1 MKRWHVL
8 VIALIACSW
17 IGTGAWW
24 QVRENQRNA
33 LRDAMQGRNAGGGV
47 GGGDFDR
54 SQWRLASPEERKAA
68 VAVITDQI
76 NAFKRGDFEAALKLQ
91 STSLRANFASA
102 DAFGT
107 MMKSNYKDFLTPKSL
122 DFGRGRVPAEAG
134 HLSIRVGLVAQDGV
148 EIRAV
153 YHLVRENKAWRV
165 AGVSGGQRDS
175 GRLMP
180 YGGPGPGGP
189 GGGGPGAGGPGV
201 IQQSP
206 GQLPQGGGP
215 ARTVPGGAQRGP
227 APRSI

>member
-33 LRDAMQGRNAGGGV
+33 LRDAMQGRNSGGG

-76 NAFKRGDFEAALKLQ
+76 NAFKRGDFEAALRLQ

-107 MMKSNYKDFLTPKSL
+107 MMKTNYKDFLTPKSL

-134 HLSIRVGLVAQDGV
+134 HLSIRVGLIAQDGV

-189 GGGGPGAGGPGV
+189 SRV
-201 IQQSP
+201 
-206 GQLPQGGGP
+206 PQPQDGGP
-215 ARTVPGGAQRGP
+215 ARTMPGGAPRGP